1 MNEQGIEPALGT
13 ASMLIQRISPK
24 PKRLFGQK
32 LAISHEVPASKS
44 RPRDNAAGRSGPWR
58 KPLTGKIERFA
69 FRKPECAEMLGVCPR
84 TIDNMIAD
92 KQLVARKL
100 GRSVIIP
107 AHALYGLMCTF
118 PPSDGT
124 VLRISYTKGEA
135 AQALGVSERTIDNL
149 IAAGE
154 LRSRRVRGRVLIR
167 IDDLHAL
174 LRCDHKTIRAKT
186 SRAAA

>member
-1 MNEQGIEPALGT
+1 MNEQGIDPALGT
-13 ASMLIQRISPK
+13 ARMLIQRIVRNRNSF
-24 PKRLFGQK
+24 FGQK

-58 KPLTGKIERFA
+58 TALKGKIERIA
-69 FRKPECAEMLGVCPR
+69 FRKLECAEMLGVCPR

-92 KQLVARKL
+92 KQLVARKI

-124 VLRISYTKGEA
+124 ILRISYTKGEA

-154 LRSRRVRGRVLIR
+154 LRSRKVRGRILIR

-174 LRCDHKTIRAKT
+174 LRCDHKTSRARI